1 MTEHPIATPAEDAG
15 SATPQARVANRASR
29 RSAKRRH
36 PAQGARIAA
45 AGIGAT
51 TMLGLVGVMGY
62 AAHSA
67 AAPAPAPAAQP
78 QVVVVVHRAGA
89 PDAIATPGAPNGR
102 RSGRTSAVPSTGAA
116 GATTLTARPTVR
128 PASPQAQAPA
138 ASTSGS
144 R

>member
-1 MTEHPIATPAEDAG
+1 
-15 SATPQARVANRASR
+15 
-29 RSAKRRH
+29 
-36 PAQGARIAA
+36 
-45 AGIGAT
+45 
-51 TMLGLVGVMGY
+51 MLGLVGVMGY

-67 AAPAPAPAAQP
+67 AAPAPAPAPAAQP
-78 QVVVVVHRAGA
+78 QVVVVVHRTGA
-89 PDAIATPGAPNGR
+89 PDAVATPGAPNVVAAPGA
-102 RSGRTSAVPSTGAA
+102 SNAAGTPVVPSTGAA

>member
-1 MTEHPIATPAEDAG
+1 MTEHPVPTPDSENG
-15 SATPQARVANRASR
+15 STTPRTEGANRASR
-29 RSAKRRH
+29 RSSKRRH

-62 AAHSA
+62 TAHS
-67 AAPAPAPAAQP
+67 APAPAPAPAPTGQP
-78 QVVVVVHRAGA
+78 HVVVVVHRVGA
-89 PDAIATPGAPNGR
+89 PDAIATPGAPNAPA
-102 RSGRTSAVPSTGAA
+102 TSAVPSTQAA